1 MQVDLMAAMDEKRRA
16 AEAALTHVTDEMLL
30 GVGTGS
36 TVDIFIELLTEKVD
50 ADKMS
55 LVTVPS
61 SFATG
66 HRLRAAGFRVECLTS
81 ISTLPLVI
89 DGADEVDNHLAL
101 IKGGGAAL
109 LREKI
114 LAEAAEEF
122 IVIVDQGKI
131 VSRLGEKMPVP
142 VEVLPPA
149 LSLSLKRIKEL
160 GGTPKVRQAHRKAGP
175 VITDNGNF
183 ILDVTFP
190 KIADAAQ
197 LDRQLIS
204 IPGVLETGLFPHQAS
219 SVYVGT
225 DSGVKRLVK

>member
-1 MQVDLMAAMDEKRRA
+1 MTVMDEKRRA
-16 AEAALTHVTDEMLL
+16 AEAALAHVTDGMML

-36 TVDIFIELLTEKVD
+36 TVDIFIDLLTEKME
-50 ADKMS
+50 ADEMS

-81 ISTLPLVI
+81 ISVLPLVI

-114 LAEAAEEF
+114 LAEAAQEF

-131 VSRLGEKMPVP
+131 VSRLGEKMAVP
-142 VEVLPPA
+142 VEVMPPA

-160 GGTPKVRQAHRKAGP
+160 GGTPKVRQAQRKAGP

-183 ILDVTFP
+183 ILDVTFTQV
-190 KIADAAQ
+190 IDAAQ
-197 LDRQLIS
+197 LDSQLIV
-204 IPGVLETGLFPHQAS
+204 IPGVLETGLFPHQAN

-225 DSGVKRLVK
+225 DTGVKHLVK

>member
-1 MQVDLMAAMDEKRRA
+1 MAVMDEKRRA
-16 AEAALTHVTDEMLL
+16 AEAALAHVTDGMTL

-36 TVDIFIELLTEKVD
+36 TVEIFIDLLTEKMA

-55 LVTVPS
+55 LVCVPS

-81 ISTLPLVI
+81 ISTLPLAI
-89 DGADEVDNHLAL
+89 DGADEVDSHLAL

-114 LAEAAEEF
+114 IAEAAQEF
-122 IVIVDQGKI
+122 IVIVDQGKL
-131 VSRLGEKMPVP
+131 VSRLGVKMPVP
-142 VEVLPPA
+142 VEVIPPA
-149 LSLSLKRIKEL
+149 LSLSLERIREL
-160 GGTPKVRQAHRKAGP
+160 GGTPKVRQAHLKAGP

-190 KIADAAQ
+190 EITDASQ
-197 LDRQLIS
+197 LDSYLIT

-225 DSGVKRLVK
+225 DSDVKRLVK